1 MNQREEEFD
10 VYSAH
15 NDISRLQPVPAHLF
29 GTRRAIFALMRELP
43 DPEAPP
49 PRPVP
54 RRPEPTPRACVED
67 LLLADRFVF

>member
-1 MNQREEEFD
+1 MNHMEEEFN

-15 NDISRLQPVPAHLF
+15 ADISRLQAVPAHLF

-49 PRPVP
+49 RPAP
-54 RRPEPTPRACVED
+54 RRPEPPPCAWVED